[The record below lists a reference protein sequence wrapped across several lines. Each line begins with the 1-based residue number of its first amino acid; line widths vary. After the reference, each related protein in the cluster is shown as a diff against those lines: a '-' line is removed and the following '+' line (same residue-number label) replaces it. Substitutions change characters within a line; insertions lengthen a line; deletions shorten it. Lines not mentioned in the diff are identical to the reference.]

1 MKKILEKNELLFSI
15 ISIIIYVVLN
25 SYCVQNFG
33 TTSYKSTII
42 NTLISIILLTIIYKT
57 NKQDYCGLKR
67 VKNKKIS
74 RER

>member
-25 SYCVQNFG
+25 SYYVQNFG
-33 TTSYKSTII
+33 TTSYKSIII

-57 NKQDYCGLKR
+57 NKQDY
-67 VKNKKIS
+67 
-74 RER
+74 